1 MKGFL
6 GIFAFFVLIVLSCNG
21 AVIIESPEM
30 TDVFMGSNHLVIFWE
45 RNELIENS
53 ADFAG
58 YNVYINTDSSALLVD
73 DGEELNKFN
82 SQLVQDTTFQANALL
97 QDSVYFIQVRTV
109 NTENK
114 VGSYNSDTPFL
125 MASPRPEFTVTMHI
139 AAYGQQDNDSSAVRF
154 SDGFVMPD
162 STMAD
167 SGADMWVAAL
177 NDTVNLVSPHQHP
190 LYGLLAD
197 RITRF
202 TNTGTGAFDSIS
214 TVIDE
219 PAEIS
224 IQCMVGDIVIAK
236 SEDGNYV
243 KLYIDAI
250 DLQDD
255 VIVILYAYQNIP
267 EVPRF

>member
-1 MKGFL
+1 MGRFL
-6 GIFAFFVLIVLSCNG
+6 GVCVFFIMMILSCNG
-21 AVIIESPEM
+21 AVTIESPEM
-30 TDVFMGSNHLVIFWE
+30 TNVFMGANHLVIFWE
-45 RNELIENS
+45 KNELIENS

-82 SQLVQDTTFQANALL
+82 GQLVQDTTFQANGLL

-114 VGSYNSDTPFL
+114 VGSYNSITPFL
-125 MASPRPEFTVTMHI
+125 IASPRPEFTVTMHI
-139 AAYGQQDNDSSAVRF
+139 AFFAWQDSSAVRF

-177 NDTVNLVSPHQHP
+177 TDTVQLWSPHWHP
-190 LYGLLAD
+190 LYGLQAD
-197 RITRF
+197 RITHF
-202 TNTGTGAFDSIS
+202 TNSGTGEFDSIS

-219 PAEIS
+219 PVDFITP
-224 IQCMVGDIVIAK
+224 CMVGDIVIAK
-236 SEDGNYV
+236 SDDGNYV
-243 KLYIDAI
+243 KLYIDTI
-250 DLQDD
+250 DIQNST
-255 VIVILYAYQNIP
+255 IIILYAYQNIP
-267 EVPRF
+267 EFPYF